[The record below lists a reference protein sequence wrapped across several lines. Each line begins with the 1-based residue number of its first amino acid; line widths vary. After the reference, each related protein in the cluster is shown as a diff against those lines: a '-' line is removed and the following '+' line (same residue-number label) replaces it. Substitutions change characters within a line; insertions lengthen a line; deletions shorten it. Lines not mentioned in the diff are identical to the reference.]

1 METAALPLTL
11 IVVEDNPV
19 DMYLIRWV
27 LKAHELSYDLHVI
40 ENGDHAMA

>member
-1 METAALPLTL
+1 METATLPLTI

-27 LKAHELSYDLHVI
+27 LQAHELSYDLHVI
-40 ENGDHAMA
+40 EHGDHAMA